1 MRKYDAV
8 NALPPVSL
16 TSSTDRQL
24 AGWRKDAARLAAQLL
39 CEVSPAAADEV
50 LDLRS
55 RLLDGNVS
63 AASVLQAFFAA
74 RNQLETE
81 HYLLFYRLRRV
92 CEPALALE
100 VSTGPEGET
109 VRAEVDFRCRDF
121 GQLRRH
127 VQRERFEHDLTVQA
141 PGQVKVE
148 VVWRF

>member
-1 MRKYDAV
+1 MRNNGPV
-8 NALPPVSL
+8 NVHPPVSL
-16 TSSTDRQL
+16 TFSTDRQL

-63 AASVLQAFFAA
+63 AAGVLQAFFAA

-100 VSTGPEGET
+100 VSHGPETAPE
-109 VRAEVDFRCRDF
+109 RADVNFRCQDLTH
-121 GQLRRH
+121 LRRT
-127 VQRERFEHDLTVQA
+127 VQRERFEHDLSVKA
-141 PGQVKVE
+141 PGQVKVD